1 MTHHYQDRKLVKR
14 PKPIRFDEYQEQM
27 ISAIAN
33 WEGND
38 FSKTVRM
45 LVEEGIRSRMDLIL
59 AHKPNVSQA
68 DMN

>member
-1 MTHHYQDRKLVKR
+1 MTHHYQDRKLVKQ

-59 AHKPNVSQA
+59 SHKPNVSQA

>member
-1 MTHHYQDRKLVKR
+1 MTHHYQDRKLVKQ

-59 AHKPNVSQA
+59 AHKPNVSET